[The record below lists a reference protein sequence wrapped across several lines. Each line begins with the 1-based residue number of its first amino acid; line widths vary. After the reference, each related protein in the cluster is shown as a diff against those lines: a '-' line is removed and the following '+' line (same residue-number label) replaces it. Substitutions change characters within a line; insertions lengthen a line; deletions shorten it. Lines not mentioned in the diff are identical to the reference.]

1 MSSKGSSWLAANPSK
16 RWTEVFF
23 LSYSPFWI
31 LWALCILV
39 PFQLYEHLDENGYL
53 LVGLAAA
60 VPCFLLPLLLPNK
73 ADEGK
78 PWHQWFWVKAHVW
91 IAIFGYIGNYFW
103 THYFFNLLGAAYT
116 LPSYKLNG
124 VPIPMYLMTH
134 AYFCLYH
141 AVSNVLLRRVESHL
155 SHAPLQTRKVA
166 RGLAV
171 FLLSYATAYMET
183 LTISHVRHIQ
193 LKHLLAIR
201 HTCFAQYRSL
211 HDISRH
217 WQPLRQSVKHET
229 ALLGSAMHSVPVLHL
244 Y

>member
-1 MSSKGSSWLAANPSK
+1 M
-16 RWTEVFF
+16 
-23 LSYSPFWI
+23 
-31 LWALCILV
+31 
-39 PFQLYEHLDENGYL
+39 FQ
-53 LVGLAAA
+53 
-60 VPCFLLPLLLPNK
+60 

-183 LTISHVRHIQ
+183 LTISHFPYYTFIDRQKMYSIGSLFYAIYFFVSFPMFMRLDEEVAGRRWSLGEVRWRYVFRPLVLIQ
-193 LKHLLAIR
+193 
-201 HTCFAQYRSL
+201 
-211 HDISRH
+211 
-217 WQPLRQSVKHET
+217 
-229 ALLGSAMHSVPVLHL
+229 
-244 Y
+244 